1 MGQNKSYKKTTLPN
15 GIRVITEHMPG
26 VRSISLG
33 VWVWSGTRYES
44 ENQGGIA
51 HFLEHM
57 FFKGTKTRTPFE
69 IAQSIESLGGYINA
83 FTGRELN
90 CYFVRIRDDHLPK
103 AVNVLGDILI
113 NSTFNPVEIEKE
125 KGVVIEEIH
134 GQEDNPEDIANE
146 LFSSIVWAPHPLS
159 RPILGSIQTVES
171 FNREDILNY
180 LTDRYQND
188 QVYVVAAGHINHE
201 NLVELVTKQYNFP
214 MKKKPA
220 RRNTLPTKKS
230 ERVSVKT
237 TNHAQVHLCLGG
249 IGLSYYDSRK
259 YALYVLNT
267 ALGGGMTSR
276 LFQKIREDAGLAY
289 AIYSDIDVCLDSGLF
304 CISAGSDPTDIPR
317 VLKMIINE
325 CKSIVSDSISH
336 QELKDSKSQLIGSMY
351 LSLEGS
357 NNVMNRLARMAMYD
371 DQYIP
376 IEETVSK
383 IDQVT
388 SSDIQSLAEEIFCP
402 ENLHLTAVGPI
413 SQDALSL

>member
-1 MGQNKSYKKTTLPN
+1 
-15 GIRVITEHMPG
+15 
-26 VRSISLG
+26 
-33 VWVWSGTRYES
+33 
-44 ENQGGIA
+44 
-51 HFLEHM
+51 
-57 FFKGTKTRTPFE
+57 
-69 IAQSIESLGGYINA
+69 
-83 FTGRELN
+83 
-90 CYFVRIRDDHLPK
+90 
-103 AVNVLGDILI
+103 
-113 NSTFNPVEIEKE
+113 
-125 KGVVIEEIH
+125 
-134 GQEDNPEDIANE
+134 
-146 LFSSIVWAPHPLS
+146 
-159 RPILGSIQTVES
+159 
-171 FNREDILNY
+171 
-180 LTDRYQND
+180 
-188 QVYVVAAGHINHE
+188 
-201 NLVELVTKQYNFP
+201 
-214 MKKKPA
+214 
-220 RRNTLPTKKS
+220 
-230 ERVSVKT
+230 
-237 TNHAQVHLCLGG
+237 
-249 IGLSYYDSRK
+249 
-259 YALYVLNT
+259 LYVLNT

-388 SSDIQSLAEEIFCP
+388 SSDIQSLAEVIFCP